1 MEPTPSA
8 ITRLDDLI
16 EQDYGGAPAATP
28 SNPATYPPLDL
39 DARTVAALFGWT
51 VEEMRATTGDDVK
64 ILFHPYRITTTPETT
79 LANLAHAIRQRLEI
93 PELDLRIWEKKI
105 IRLDRARRTSGS
117 SSSPRTMDRH
127 VAVVWL
133 VAA

>member
-1 MEPTPSA
+1 MDPMPNA

-16 EQDYGGAPAATP
+16 EQDYGGTPTPTP

-39 DARTVAALFGWT
+39 DTRAVAALFGWT
-51 VEEMRATTGDDVK
+51 AEEMRATTGDDVK

-79 LANLAHAIRQRLEI
+79 LANLAHAIRQRLQM

-105 IRLDRARRTSGS
+105 IRLDRARRNSSG
-117 SSSPRTMDRH
+117 SSPRTSDRH